1 MKTLLITIHIL
12 LFSFFVGTD
21 IHASTFSG
29 KLMNVSVISTP
40 TPTPPPSAGSGGGGG
55 GSSSGSS
62 SFQLT
67 NTADTNND
75 GKTDILDFVILM
87 ANWGKSGSNISADLN
102 RDGKVDILDFVL
114 LMSKWSK

>member
-1 MKTLLITIHIL
+1 MKIPLIIIILFVSLLI
-12 LFSFFVGTD
+12 SYD
-21 IHASTFSG
+21 ANASLVSG
-29 KLMNVSVISTP
+29 KIMNASVIVTP
-40 TPTPPPSAGSGGGGG
+40 TPTPPPSTGGGGGGG
-55 GSSSGSS
+55 GSSSGSN
-62 SFQLT
+62 SFQPT